1 MQTGAVAGHC
11 CGGGG
16 GGGWDASDALTT
28 RTLPERLETRE
39 AKSQSMRLLTEEATQ
54 VSSTS
59 QSVLEVTAVSA
70 WTGLLSLTVSA
81 RLLSP
86 GGKYNQD
93 KCDAVSATDRDVP
106 NSLAP
111 TKGHSGPSGF
121 PAKTGYSE
129 RCFERTAKVLKRL
142 LVLNFKKLP
151 SSRINLPTSSSLFC
165 ILFKILRRVV
175 EGGWGVTVV
184 SGKGLHNGERN
195 LF

>member
-111 TKGHSGPSGF
+111 TKGHSGLSGF

-151 SSRINLPTSSSLFC
+151 FIKN
-165 ILFKILRRVV
+165 
-175 EGGWGVTVV
+175 
-184 SGKGLHNGERN
+184 
-195 LF
+195 